1 MKADVTTQTAEV
13 TYDPKQTTPAELAK
27 AITEHSE
34 FEGSVKTN

>member
-1 MKADVTTQTAEV
+1 MKPDVATQTAEV
-13 TYDPKQTTPAELAK
+13 TYDPKKTTPEALAK